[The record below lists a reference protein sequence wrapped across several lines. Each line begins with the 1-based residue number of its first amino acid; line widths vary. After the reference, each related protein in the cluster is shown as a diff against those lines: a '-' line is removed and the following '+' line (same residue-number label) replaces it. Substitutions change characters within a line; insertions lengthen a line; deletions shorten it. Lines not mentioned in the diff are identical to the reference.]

1 MGKQFKDAAQKK
13 DWKKR
18 KYGNPLKKQGK
29 GDREGPGG
37 GARFPGGS
45 RDGGIW
51 KSKLICFGCRGVGHS
66 LRDCRGM
73 KGGAQ
78 GGAMGD
84 KICYNCGRKELPARD
99 CKEPWTNYKFAKCFV
114 CGETGHLVRDC
125 PKNSQGIYING
136 GACKICKGT
145 DHLAKDCPAKGKC
158 VRCGVEGH
166 VAAQCPHPY
175 GYKRPKVEEADDDD
189 DVAPAAPEPAPKKTK
204 FGDANERHGGDDL
217 DDFTLDDLGHPTEE
231 ENDATATSEETG
243 RRTRG
248 GRRRM
253 RWERGEDGETVL
265 RDRGKNGRRTR
276 HEGQEEEGEEDQ
288 GGRVLEGLLGA
299 ERNKTRT
306 CLNILHLGAALQTL
320 AG

>member
-66 LRDCRGM
+66 LRDCRVK

-78 GGAMGD
+78 GGARGD
-84 KICYNCGRKELPARD
+84 KICYNCGSKEHPARD

-189 DVAPAAPEPAPKKTK
+189 DDVAAAAPEPAPKKTK
-204 FGDANERHGGDDL
+204 FGDANKRHGGDDL
-217 DDFTLDDLGHPTEE
+217 DDFTLDDLGHLTEE
-231 ENDATATSEETG
+231 ENDDDDE
-243 RRTRG
+243 RG
-248 GRRRM
+248 GDGKEDEEVDVRGLH
-253 RWERGEDGETVL
+253 WERGEDGETVL
-265 RDRGKNGRRTR
+265 RDRGKKPAK
-276 HEGQEEEGEEDQ
+276 DKD
-288 GGRVLEGLLGA
+288 A
-299 ERNKTRT
+299 KDKKKKAKKTKVVEF
-306 CLNILHLGAALQTL
+306 
-320 AG
+320 

>member
-1 MGKQFKDAAQKK
+1 MSAPRQAPHGLTRAMGKQFKDAAQKK

-66 LRDCRGM
+66 LRDCRVM

-78 GGAMGD
+78 GGARGD
-84 KICYNCGRKELPARD
+84 KICYNCGSKEHPARD

-189 DVAPAAPEPAPKKTK
+189 DDVAAAAPEPAPKKTK
-204 FGDANERHGGDDL
+204 FGDANKRHGGDDL

-231 ENDATATSEETG
+231 EENEHDDDERGDGEEDEEVDV
-243 RRTRG
+243 G
-248 GRRRM
+248 GM

-265 RDRGKNGRRTR
+265 RDRGKKRAK
-276 HEGQEEEGEEDQ
+276 DKD
-288 GGRVLEGLLGA
+288 A
-299 ERNKTRT
+299 KDKKKKAKKTKVVEIYRD
-306 CLNILHLGAALQTL
+306 
-320 AG
+320 